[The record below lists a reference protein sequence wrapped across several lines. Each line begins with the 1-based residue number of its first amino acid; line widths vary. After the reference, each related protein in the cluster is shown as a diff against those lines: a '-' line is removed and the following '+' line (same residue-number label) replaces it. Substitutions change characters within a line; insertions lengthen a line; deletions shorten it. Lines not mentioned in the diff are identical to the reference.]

1 MGGAWDLGPV
11 SLVTDCGAVGRSLT
25 SAVLCLPPLDT
36 GSVSLTGR
44 GCADWE
50 GMGYMGEEHSRY
62 FLLLPNPPTSLR
74 LAGEVT
80 RLSCTFTG
88 KVPGGEAVGGLL
100 QARAAEILRSC

>member
-11 SLVTDCGAVGRSLT
+11 SLVTDCRAVGRSLT
-25 SAVLCLPPLDT
+25 SAVLCSLPWT
-36 GSVSLTGR
+36 RAVSLTGR

-50 GMGYMGEEHSRY
+50 GMGYMGDEHSRY